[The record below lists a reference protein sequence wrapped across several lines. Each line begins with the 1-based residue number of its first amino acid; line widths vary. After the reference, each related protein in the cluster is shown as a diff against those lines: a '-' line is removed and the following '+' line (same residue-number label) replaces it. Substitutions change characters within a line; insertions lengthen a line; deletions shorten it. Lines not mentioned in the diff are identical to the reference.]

1 MLINVL
7 LYAMGIKGS
16 YCEAHRKGKQLSQ
29 KHHKNSI
36 VIRSMLS
43 SVTNPLFPKELFLT
57 YKHLTY

>member
-1 MLINVL
+1 MLINVF

-43 SVTNPLFPKELFLT
+43 SVTNPLFPKELF
-57 YKHLTY
+57 